1 MTQPQA
7 PPPRLE
13 LAGDAASIRPFE
25 ETDASDLLEL
35 RQRNLEYF
43 RPYEPST
50 VVIPA
55 TFEEQTARLTTER
68 LDWDEGRQYVFGI
81 FRRSDA
87 KLVGRIALSHVSRA
101 AWQNAVLG
109 YFVDEDQVGNGFA
122 SEAARLVLGFAF
134 EHAGLHR
141 VQAGIMPRNTR
152 SIRVA
157 QNAGMRDEGTALRY
171 LEINGTWEDHT
182 MFAITREEWK

>member
-1 MTQPQA
+1 MTQPLA

-13 LAGDAASIRPFE
+13 LAGEAASIRPFE
-25 ETDASDLLEL
+25 ETDARDLLEL
-35 RQRNLEYF
+35 RHRNLEYF

-55 TFEEQTARLTTER
+55 TLEEQSARLTTER

-81 FRRSDA
+81 FRRSDG

-109 YFVDEDQVGNGFA
+109 YFIDEDQAGNGFA

-134 EHAGLHR
+134 DHAGLHR